1 MRKLLSLSL
10 VLFIALSVASF
21 SNSTFA
27 SSKTT
32 LSISCDEKVVF
43 LDSEFTLS
51 YDISDGDEIYAIGF
65 DALYEENKFEL
76 VKVIKGDFL
85 EQDKTTTLPVY
96 KDRTD
101 DGTIIFAIT
110 RTGDADGVD
119 GNGTIVKFVFKALE
133 IGTFDFKLE
142 NIILK
147 DPSGA
152 DMKSDSESF
161 ELIVSEEDTEPPTL
175 EIEEIGTV
183 SEPNAVIK
191 GKTEPEAIVT
201 VDGEEI
207 EVSEDGSF
215 EHEVSLE
222 VGENTFEVISKD
234 KASNET
240 KKSIVITYKEPVV
253 LKFQIGNKTVY
264 VNDEPV
270 EIEAA
275 PFVDKVSGRT
285 MVPIRIVAE
294 SVGAEIGW
302 EGSERKITLTQ
313 GDTIIELWIDK
324 PIAKV
329 NGVPTPI
336 DMGSP
341 KLAPF
346 VVNGR
351 TVLPLRFVAENLGC
365 AIGWDGAT
373 QTITLTYP
381 NPDPED

>member
-10 VLFIALSVASF
+10 VLFISFSIFSF
-21 SNSTFA
+21 SNAAFA
-27 SSKTT
+27 ASKTKI
-32 LSISCDEKVVF
+32 LISCDEEVVY
-43 LDSEFTLS
+43 LNAEFTLS
-51 YDISDGDEIYAIGF
+51 YDISDGEDIYAIGF
-65 DALYEENKFEL
+65 DALYEEDKFEL
-76 VKVIKGDFL
+76 VKVEKGDFL
-85 EQDKTTTLPVY
+85 EKDKTTTLPVY
-96 KDRTD
+96 KDRSD

-110 RTGDADGVD
+110 RTGDADGAD
-119 GNGTIVKFVFKALE
+119 GNGTIIKFVFKAIE
-133 IGTFDFKLE
+133 IGTFDFKLD
-142 NIILK
+142 NVILK

-152 DMKSDSESF
+152 DMKSSSESF
-161 ELIVSEEDTEPPTL
+161 ELTVTEEDTEPPIL
-175 EIEEIGTV
+175 EIEEFGTV
-183 SEPNAVIK
+183 TKPNAVIK
-191 GKTEPEAIVT
+191 GKTEPNATVT
-201 VDGEEI
+201 VDEEEA

-222 VGENTFEVISKD
+222 VGENSFEVIAKD
-234 KASNET
+234 LSGNEAKET
-240 KKSIVITYKEPVV
+240 VVITYQEPVI

-275 PFVDKVSGRT
+275 PFVDKASGRT
-285 MVPIRIVAE
+285 LVPIRIVAE
-294 SVGAEIGW
+294 SIGAEIGW
-302 EGSERKITLTQ
+302 EGTERKITLTQ
-313 GDTIIELWIDK
+313 GDTVIELWIDK

-329 NGVPTPI
+329 DGIPTPI

-341 KLAPF
+341 KLAPS

-381 NPDPED
+381 DPEL